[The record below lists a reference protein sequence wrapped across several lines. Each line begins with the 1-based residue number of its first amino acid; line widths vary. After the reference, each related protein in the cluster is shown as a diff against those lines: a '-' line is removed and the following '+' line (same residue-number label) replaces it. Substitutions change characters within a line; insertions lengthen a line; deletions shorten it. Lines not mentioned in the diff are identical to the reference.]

1 MIDGN
6 SEFKMSLLKAYLATP
21 RAQKALASKPLEDGF
36 SLIELVVVV
45 AVLAILSAIAIP
57 QFSSI
62 SAQAA
67 HAAAKNTLAT
77 VAKEC
82 AVQQAQLSATATH
95 AAIAGGNNV
104 HFATTGASLAAAT
117 CGTAAAPETVCAFVN
132 AGTAATYCVG
142 AGGTKYTGALAGVP
156 QEPLTAFSPAV
167 GGGITIP
174 AAEAW

>member
-1 MIDGN
+1 MIEGN
-6 SEFKMSLLKAYLATP
+6 SDFKMSLLKAYLATP
-21 RAQKALASKPLEDGF
+21 RAQKALASKSFEQGF

-82 AVQQAQLSATATH
+82 AVKHAQLTAVSTH

-104 HFATTGASLAAAT
+104 HYATTGASLAAAE
-117 CGTAAAPETVCAFVN
+117 CGTAALPETVCAFVN
-132 AGTAATYCVG
+132 AAPVSTYCVG
-142 AGGTKYTGALAGVP
+142 AGGSKYIGALGSVP
-156 QEPLTAFSPAV
+156 QQPLTAFLPV
-167 GGGITIP
+167 LGGGITAP
-174 AAEAW
+174 AATTW